1 MKCIV
6 TGAAGFI
13 GNKLVNK
20 LKKEGYDVVG
30 FIHKNEP
37 KEKVKDVKY
46 KCCDITDKESVKDAF
61 EECDCVFHCAAYVK
75 DYGPKDLFY
84 KINYEGT
91 KNIYKE
97 SKKYKVKKFIYL
109 SHIRYESENKLSLY
123 SKTKKLSEE
132 FLLEKFKRNDFPVT
146 IIRPGN
152 VYGPGATTWVLRPV
166 KSIKKNR
173 ITLINHGEGLF
184 LHTYID
190 NLVDAIVSVLKNNVK
205 GEIINVTDG
214 DNSHSWGEYLNRLS
228 EMCGKG
234 KIKRNLS
241 KRQAMII
248 AKLMIF
254 LNKIFKIKPW
264 VTPMAVNV
272 FTNTKKFDIDKAKN
286 LLDYKPK
293 INYEKGISNVEK
305 WLNKEGYI

>member
-13 GNKLVNK
+13 GNKLVNR
-20 LKKEGYDVVG
+20 LKKDGYDVIG
-30 FIHKNEP
+30 LIHKNQP

-46 KCCDITDKESVKDAF
+46 KNCDITDRASVEKAF
-61 EECDCVFHCAAYVK
+61 EKCDFVFHCAAYVK

-91 KNIYKE
+91 KNIYEE
-97 SKKYKVKKFIYL
+97 SKKYNIKKFVFL
-109 SHIRYESENKLSLY
+109 SHIIYESEEKFSMY
-123 SKTKKLSEE
+123 SKTKMLSEN
-132 FLLEKFKRNDFPVT
+132 FLLEKFKENDFPVT

-166 KSIKKNR
+166 NSIKNNR
-173 ITLINHGEGLF
+173 VTLIEHGNGIF
-184 LHTYID
+184 LHTYVD
-190 NLVDAIVSVLKNNVK
+190 NLIDAIVSVLKNEVN
-205 GEIINVTDG
+205 GEVIDITDG
-214 DNSHSWGEYLNRLS
+214 DNSHTWGDYLNKIS

-248 AKLMIF
+248 AKLMML

-264 VTPMAVNV
+264 VTPMAVNI
-272 FTNTKKFDIDKAKN
+272 FTNTKNFDIDKARD

-293 INYEKGISNVEK
+293 IDYTKGISNVEK
-305 WLNKEGYI
+305 WLKKEGYI